1 MSKIT
6 VNQQN
11 KNCDTKLN
19 EDLNFSEELN
29 FPEELI
35 NIHFSCT
42 ECSFPIE
49 LLSID
54 EENCIIEFK
63 CLNKESHGKKNYV

>member
-1 MSKIT
+1 MSKIS

-35 NIHFSCT
+35 SC
-42 ECSFPIE
+42 FG
-49 LLSID
+49 LFFLYD
-54 EENCIIEFK
+54 
-63 CLNKESHGKKNYV
+63 